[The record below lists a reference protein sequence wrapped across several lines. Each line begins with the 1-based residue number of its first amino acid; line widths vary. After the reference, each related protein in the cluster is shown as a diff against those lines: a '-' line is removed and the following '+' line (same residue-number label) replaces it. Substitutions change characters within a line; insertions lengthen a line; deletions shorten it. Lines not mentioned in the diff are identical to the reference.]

1 MTGPIP
7 QSFDPKRCPDC
18 GCEIV
23 VEWKTDY
30 CRADGRAR
38 LFERRHCP
46 SPTCKWEQETFLR
59 LLKRVKSHG
68 PVAGQGESPGLREGL
83 FGPGDGE

>member
-7 QSFDPKRCPDC
+7 QPLAPKRCPDC

-23 VEWKTDY
+23 VELKTDY
-30 CRADGRAR
+30 SRADGRAR
-38 LFERRHCP
+38 LFERKHCP
-46 SPTCKWEQETFLR
+46 SPTCKWEHETFLR
-59 LLKRVKSHG
+59 LLKRVKSA
-68 PVAGQGESPGLREGL
+68 PVARGQGASPGLREGL